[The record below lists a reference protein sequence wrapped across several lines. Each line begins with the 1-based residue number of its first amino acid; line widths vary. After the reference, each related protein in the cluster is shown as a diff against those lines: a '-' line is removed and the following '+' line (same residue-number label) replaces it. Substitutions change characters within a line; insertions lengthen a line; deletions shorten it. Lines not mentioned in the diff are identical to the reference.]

1 MKTQTKTRKLLLTA
15 LTVTVVGSIVAF
27 GTFSAFSSTTENPGN
42 EFAAGSVAIADNDTG
57 TALYNVSNQK
67 PGDSKTSCIKVTY
80 TGTLA
85 SDVKLY
91 LPDAVNSQ
99 VAEYTNLDITS
110 GTGAAQNCSDF
121 VPDTAGANVFSGE
134 LGTFAATYDNYANG
148 LSDLPLAKTKWDA
161 NDTVTYKVRV
171 ELQDTNSANS
181 QSGTGYSTGVHKYVF
196 EARNQ

>member
-1 MKTQTKTRKLLLTA
+1 MQTQTKTRKLLLTA

-27 GTFSAFSSTTENPGN
+27 GTFSAFSSSTENPGN
-42 EFAAGSVAIADNDTG
+42 QFAAGSVAISDNDLG
-57 TALYNVSNQK
+57 TALYNVSGQK

-85 SDVKLY
+85 SNVKLY
-91 LPDAVNSQ
+91 LPDSVNSQ
-99 VAEYTNLDITS
+99 IAEYTDLDITS
-110 GTGAAQNCSDF
+110 GTGDASNCSDF
-121 VPDTAGANVFSGE
+121 ASDAANSSVFDGE
-134 LGTFAATYDNYANG
+134 LGDFAATYDTYATG
-148 LSDLPLAKTKWDA
+148 LADFPLAKTKWDA

-181 QSGTGYSTGVHKYVF
+181 QSATGYTTGVHKYVW